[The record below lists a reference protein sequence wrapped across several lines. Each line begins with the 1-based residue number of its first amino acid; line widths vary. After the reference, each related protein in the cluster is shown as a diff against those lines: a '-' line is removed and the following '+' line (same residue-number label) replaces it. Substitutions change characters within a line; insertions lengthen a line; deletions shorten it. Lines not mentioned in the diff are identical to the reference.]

1 MKNAEIMQ
9 IDLKYNWHPCTQMK
23 DHEFLPII
31 PIKKAKGV
39 YLEDFEKN
47 RYIDAISSWWVNLF
61 GHSNEYINS
70 KIKSQL
76 ETLEHVIFAGFT
88 HEGAVKLSQ
97 RLCELTGFDKVFYAD
112 NGSSAVEIAIKMSF
126 HYWKN
131 KGKIKHL
138 FMSLENS
145 YHGETIGALSVGDVG
160 LYKDTYKEIL
170 IKNITIPIPKNKSE
184 EETQKA
190 LKKAR
195 EVFEKHH
202 KDVSA
207 LIIEP
212 LVQCAG
218 YMKMHSPEF
227 IKGLRK
233 LCDEFDIHLI
243 ADEIAVGFGRSGSMF
258 ACEQAN
264 IKPDF
269 MLLSKGLTGGYL
281 PLSVVLTTNEIYSA
295 FYCDYQELKA
305 FLHSHS
311 YTANPLGIAAANATL
326 DIFEKGE
333 WREENEEWRL
343 EVNNEKLNNNSSQLH
358 NFTTS
363 QHNLSVLEFNK
374 KTSEYIWKNIQKFKN
389 LPNVK
394 EIRQTGM
401 ITAIEMIDYPWQ
413 ERKGLKVYEY
423 GLKNGVLLRPLG
435 NVIYFMPPYI
445 IQKPQ
450 IDKMIKTAYEG
461 IKALND

>member
-9 IDLKYNWHPCTQMK
+9 KDLQYNWHPCTQMK

-39 YLEDFEKN
+39 YLEDFEGN

-70 KIKSQL
+70 KIKEQL
-76 ETLEHVIFAGFT
+76 EILEHVIFAGFT
-88 HEGAVKLSQ
+88 HEGAIKLSK

-112 NGSSAVEIAIKMSF
+112 NGSSAVEVAIKMSF

-131 KGKIKHL
+131 KGKVKSL
-138 FMSLENS
+138 FFSLENS

-170 IKNITIPIPKNKSE
+170 IKNITIPIPKDKSIQ
-184 EETQKA
+184 ETQKA

-195 EVFEKHH
+195 ILFEKYH
-202 KDVSA
+202 KNVSA

-218 YMKMHSPEF
+218 YMKMHSPLF
-227 IKGLRK
+227 VKGLK
-233 LCDEFDIHLI
+233 ELCDEFEIHLI
-243 ADEIAVGFGRSGSMF
+243 ADEIAVGFGRSGTMF

-269 MLLSKGLTGGYL
+269 MCLSKGLTGGYL
-281 PLSVVLTTNEIYSA
+281 PLSVVLTTNEIYQA
-295 FYCDYQELKA
+295 FYCDYTELKA

-326 DIFEKGE
+326 DIFEK
-333 WREENEEWRL
+333 EN
-343 EVNNEKLNNNSSQLH
+343 VIEK
-358 NFTTS
+358 
-363 QHNLSVLEFNK
+363 NK
-374 KTSEYIWKNIQKFKN
+374 AKSKYIWESMQKFLE

-401 ITAIEMIDYPWQ
+401 ISAIEMIDYPWQ

-445 IQKPQ
+445 IEKEE
-450 IDKMIKTAYEG
+450 IDKMVNTAFEG
-461 IKALND
+461 IKRAGEG

>member
-1 MKNAEIMQ
+1 MKNQEIMLK
-9 IDLKYNWHPCTQMK
+9 DLKYNWHPCTQMK
-23 DHEFLPII
+23 DHEFLPLI
-31 PIKKAKGV
+31 PIKKGEGV
-39 YLEDFEKN
+39 YLEDFEGN

-61 GHSNEYINS
+61 GHSNHYINE
-70 KIKSQL
+70 KIKTQL

-88 HEGAVKLSQ
+88 HEGAV
-97 RLCELTGFDKVFYAD
+97 RLGERICKLTGFDKVFYAD

-131 KGKIKHL
+131 KGKIRPL
-138 FMSLENS
+138 FFSLENS

-170 IKNITIPIPKNKSE
+170 IKNITLPIPKDESE
-184 EETQKA
+184 EETNKA
-190 LKKAR
+190 LKKTR
-195 EVFEKHH
+195 EIFEKYH

-212 LVQCAG
+212 LIQCAG
-218 YMKMHSPEF
+218 YMKMHSSLF
-227 IKGLRK
+227 IKGLRE

-258 ACEQAN
+258 ACEQAG

-281 PLSVVLTTNEIYSA
+281 PLSLVLTTNEVYMA
-295 FYCDYQELKA
+295 FYCDYKELKA

-326 DIFEKGE
+326 DIFERGE
-333 WREENEEWRL
+333 VFFESGEFRIVDKPKR
-343 EVNNEKLNNNSSQLH
+343 
-358 NFTTS
+358 
-363 QHNLSVLEFNK
+363 SVLENNK
-374 KTSEYIWKNIQKFKN
+374 IISEYIWEKMQKFRE

-394 EIRQTGM
+394 EIRQKGM
-401 ITAIEMIDYPWQ
+401 ISAIEMIDYPW
-413 ERKGLKVYEY
+413 EKRMGLRVYEW

-435 NVIYFMPPYI
+435 NVIYFMPPYVI
-445 IQKPQ
+445 NKEE
-450 IDKMIKTAYEG
+450 IDKMVDVAFSG
-461 IKALND
+461 IKRLNELN

>member
-1 MKNAEIMQ
+1 MKNREIME

-23 DHEFLPII
+23 DHEFLPLI
-31 PIKKAKGV
+31 PIKKAKGI
-39 YLEDFEKN
+39 YLEDFEGN
-47 RYIDAISSWWVNLF
+47 SYIDAISSWWVNLF

-70 KIKSQL
+70 KIKEQL
-76 ETLEHVIFAGFT
+76 ETLEHIIFAGFT
-88 HEGAVKLSQ
+88 HEQAINLSQ
-97 RLCELTGFDKVFYAD
+97 RLCKLTGFDKVFFAD

-131 KGKIKHL
+131 KGKIRAL
-138 FMSLENS
+138 FFSLENS

-170 IKNITIPIPKNKSE
+170 IKNITIPIPKDKSE

-195 EVFEKHH
+195 EIFEKYHN
-202 KDVSA
+202 KVSA

-212 LVQCAG
+212 LIQCAG

-227 IKGLRK
+227 VKGLRE
-233 LCDEFDIHLI
+233 LCNEFDIHLI

-258 ACEQAN
+258 ACEQAE

-295 FYCDYQELKA
+295 FYCDYSELKA

-311 YTANPLGIAAANATL
+311 YTANPLGCAAANATL
-326 DIFEKGE
+326 DIFENGE
-333 WREENEEWRL
+333 WKMENGKWILGVES
-343 EVNNEKLNNNSSQLH
+343 EKCKMKSEG
-358 NFTTS
+358 
-363 QHNLSVLEFNK
+363 LSILEFNK
-374 KTSEYIWKNIQKFKN
+374 KTSEYIWDNIQKFKE

-445 IQKPQ
+445 IQKQ
-450 IDKMIKTAYEG
+450 QVDKMINIAYEG
-461 IKALND
+461 IKKVKNEK